1 VDTRPI
7 RQNCCIRCA
16 VPLFPSHIVLR
27 EIRALPVPLPAL
39 DKQRE
44 IGAKLD
50 VLQVKV
56 DAMKAL
62 QGETAAERYAMPPA
76 ILDKAFKGEL

>member
-1 VDTRPI
+1 MDTRPI

-27 EIRALPVPLPAL
+27 EIRAFPVPLPAL

-44 IGAKLD
+44 TVAKLD
-50 VLQVKV
+50 VLRSRL
-56 DAMKAL
+56 M
-62 QGETAAERYAMPPA
+62 R
-76 ILDKAFKGEL
+76 